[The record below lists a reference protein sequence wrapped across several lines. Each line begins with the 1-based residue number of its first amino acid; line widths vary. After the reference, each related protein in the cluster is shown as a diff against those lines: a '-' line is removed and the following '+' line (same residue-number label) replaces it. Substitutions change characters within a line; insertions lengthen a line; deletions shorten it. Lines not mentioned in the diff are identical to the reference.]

1 MPVDELQNLTDDDA
15 VTFREQFCANKV
27 SLAHKKAAAS
37 MNTIYEI
44 FFDILSK
51 RQGLEYPNVKVDQVQ
66 GKIALVDIPEGIYP
80 EDYTEVKK
88 IPAEEEGGEE
98 KEETV
103 EHKKNTEEMAVIVLK
118 VPQVEEEE
126 EIKLEGMDG
135 EEEKTEIIKKIVDEN
150 QEGSAI
156 TIQGRDV

>member
-1 MPVDELQNLTDDDA
+1 M
-15 VTFREQFCANKV
+15 
-27 SLAHKKAAAS
+27 
-37 MNTIYEI
+37 
-44 FFDILSK
+44 
-51 RQGLEYPNVKVDQVQ
+51 KVDQVQ